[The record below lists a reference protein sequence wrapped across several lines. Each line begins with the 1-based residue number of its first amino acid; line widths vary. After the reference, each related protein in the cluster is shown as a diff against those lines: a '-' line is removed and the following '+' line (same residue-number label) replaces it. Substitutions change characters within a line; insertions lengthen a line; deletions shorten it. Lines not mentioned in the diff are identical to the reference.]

1 MFKFFRKTLDFITI
15 KFVWH
20 YFVFFR
26 FPALFLISLTM
37 AMPKEKCLGNRKNL
51 KYCPYTILIIIKS
64 IIKDIVS
71 LLFYINIQ
79 LSGTR
84 PLKPHEPTPF
94 LILVGAITIL
104 VGF

>member
-1 MFKFFRKTLDFITI
+1 MALLCL
-15 KFVWH
+15 
-20 YFVFFR
+20 
-26 FPALFLISLTM
+26 FPLPCVILISLTNGYCQR
-37 AMPKEKCLGNRKNL
+37 KCLGNRKNL

-79 LSGTR
+79 LSGNR
-84 PLKPHEPTPF
+84 PLKPHEPSPF